1 MSNVKVFKKGEV
13 IFKEGDKLTNLFFLQ
28 KGGINI
34 CLQKNRKITDITQI
48 GPNHVFGEQALAGTG
63 STNVTALATNE
74 CHVMELPVE
83 SFKSIV
89 EASNPF
95 IKMVVKSL
103 TERIRT
109 SLNEVRT
116 SKNEKD
122 GTPCSDDLVAQLFG
136 AVFHTLN
143 HKGQKDPKKPNS
155 ALIAWGLCKQYS
167 QRIFGVSPRKLEQAL
182 LLLVK
187 LKMANLTMGKPPENP
202 DGPDE
207 ILEVEVTDL
216 AGVENFFE
224 FWQYFYFKNGR
235 TDLLRYDESV
245 APLLGSL
252 IKMSETLTLD
262 RFGAVSTE
270 LTNAIEFVKNDLGID
285 LKNTHFERLEQKGVM
300 SKRQPRQDGTVFL
313 SFEPKEYVSFSRA
326 WKIINEIDKWN
337 EKGFVD
343 PTEEPPK
350 PKKKPGE
357 SSCPQ
362 CAAGVPQAA
371 KFCQECGFKLV
382 EKAG

>member
-13 IFKEGDKLTNLFFLQ
+13 IFKEGDKLSALMFLQ
-28 KGGINI
+28 KGGVNI
-34 CLQKNRKITDITQI
+34 CLQKNKKLTDITQI
-48 GPNHVFGEQALAGTG
+48 GPNNVFGEQALAGNG
-63 STNVTALATNE
+63 STNVSAVATNE
-74 CHVMELPVE
+74 CHVMEIPVDN
-83 SFKSIV
+83 FKSIV
-89 EASNPF
+89 DASNPF

-103 TERIRT
+103 SERIRT

-116 SKNEKD
+116 SKTEKD

-136 AVFHTLN
+136 AVFHTMN
-143 HKGQKDPKKPNS
+143 HKGQKDPKKPN
-155 ALIAWGLCKQYS
+155 AATIAWGLYKQYS
-167 QRIFGVSPRKLEQAL
+167 QRVFGVSPRKLEQAL
-182 LLLVK
+182 LLLMK
-187 LKMANLTMGKPPENP
+187 LKMAHLKMGKPPENP

-207 ILEVEVTDL
+207 ILEVEIFDL

-235 TDLLRYDESV
+235 TDLLKYDESV
-245 APLLGSL
+245 APLLASL
-252 IKMSETLTLD
+252 IKLSETLPLD

-326 WKIINEIDKWN
+326 WRMIREIDKWN

-343 PTEEPPK
+343 PAEEEAK

-357 SSCPQ
+357 NSCGQ
-362 CAAGVPQAA
+362 CSANVPKEA
-371 KFCQECGFKLV
+371 KFCPECGAKQ
-382 EKAG
+382 EAKAS